1 MARLWGMILLSCG
14 FLTELQAANNSNNVL
29 QKDVHQIWVKGNQL
43 LEEGKYEQAIE
54 NYDKVLADR
63 PDFFDAWYGKGL
75 AIKLSGDKEGSL
87 ACFDEV
93 LKLKPDHV
101 PSLNARGNTHIQ
113 LGRYQE
119 AFKDLQKAIEIDD
132 QYFPAHYNLGAAW
145 LFTDEFKKALIH
157 YQFAVRINPKPQELW
172 YRIGC
177 VFSELGRQ
185 EDALEALEKALQL
198 KPVYESFGTDIWFQK
213 GFSLHAL
220 RRYTEAE
227 DCYLQVLKLDEKY
240 AVAYYNLACVYAM
253 QGRWNESFE
262 SLKRHYEIS
271 SDDPSE
277 VYTDDE
283 LKGLIEHPIYSRKI
297 KDLVAKHSGV
307 NK

>member
-29 QKDVHQIWVKGNQL
+29 QKDVHQIWVEGNQL
-43 LEEGKYEQAIE
+43 LEEGKYDQAIE
-54 NYDKVLADR
+54 HYDKVLTYS
-63 PDFFDAWYGKGL
+63 PNFFDAWYGKGL
-75 AIKLSGDKEGSL
+75 AIKLGGDKKGSL

-93 LKLKPDHV
+93 LKLMPDHV
-101 PSLNARGNTHIQ
+101 PSLNARGNTYIQ

-119 AFKDLQKAIEIDD
+119 AFKDLQKAIDIDD
-132 QYFPAHYNLGAAW
+132 QYFPAHYNLGTAW
-145 LFTDEFKKALIH
+145 LFTGEFKKALIH

-185 EDALEALEKALQL
+185 EDAIEALEKALQL
-198 KPVYESFGTDIWFQK
+198 KPVYENFETDIWFQK

-227 DCYLQVLKLDEKY
+227 DCYLQVLELDEKY

-253 QGRWNESFE
+253 QERWDESFE
-262 SLKRHYEIS
+262 ALKRHYEIT
-271 SDDPSE
+271 SDHPSE

-283 LKGLIEHPIYSRKI
+283 LKSLVEHPIYSLKI
-297 KDLVAKHSGV
+297 KDLVVKYSEV
-307 NK
+307 KE

>member
-1 MARLWGMILLSCG
+1 MARLWGMVLLSCG

-29 QKDVHQIWVKGNQL
+29 QDVHQIWVKGNQL

-75 AIKLSGDKEGSL
+75 AIKLGGDKEGSL

-132 QYFPAHYNLGAAW
+132 QYFPAHYNLGTAW
-145 LFTDEFKKALIH
+145 FFTGEFKKALIH

-177 VFSELGRQ
+177 VFLELGRQ
-185 EDALEALEKALQL
+185 EDAIEALEKALQL

-213 GFSLHAL
+213 GFSLYAL

-227 DCYLQVLKLDEKY
+227 DCYLQVLELDEKY
-240 AVAYYNLACVYAM
+240 AVSYYNLACVYAM
-253 QGRWNESFE
+253 QERWDESFE

-283 LKGLIEHPIYSRKI
+283 LKGLVEHPIYSRKI
-297 KDLVAKHSGV
+297 KDLVAKHSV
-307 NK
+307 IKE